1 MEFGEKVKSLREAK
15 GMTQQTLA
23 EQIYVTRQA
32 VSRWECGARFPD
44 LLTAKKIAQ
53 ILEVSIDEL
62 VSGEELKEK
71 MEKEPVLARPAENVL
86 QTILYTVGAAAY
98 LLMCVFSIFSFI
110 PNGNYAHD
118 VTTKINAN
126 SLSTAGGYLICF
138 IIFMM
143 GLILSGRNRL
153 TPKITGRLMAAP
165 YLVLS
170 LSFLI
175 LFVNATVRSGGH
187 TDILSWFPDI
197 LPPFIAAVY
206 ILLYFQVKERRFP
219 CIFVLLICILSLG
232 NTAYIYCRT
241 LPSRTDTGIAVGS
254 VHALGRLVI
263 PLLLGYQAYILDKK
277 RKIACSPIR

>member
-86 QTILYTVGAAAY
+86 QTILYTVGMSAY
-98 LLMCVFSIFSFI
+98 LLMCIFSIFSFI

-118 VTTKINAN
+118 RTTRITAN
-126 SLSTAGGYLICF
+126 SLSTAGGYLICL
-138 IIFMM
+138 ILFMI
-143 GLILSGRNRL
+143 GLILSAKNRL

-165 YLVLS
+165 YFVLS

-175 LFVNATVRSGGH
+175 LFVNSAVKSGGH
-187 TDILSWFPDI
+187 TDILVWFPDI
-197 LPPFIAAVY
+197 LPPLAAAVY

-219 CIFVLLICILSLG
+219 CLLVLLICILSLG
-232 NTAYIYCRT
+232 NTAYIYWRT
-241 LPSRTDTGIAVGS
+241 LPSRTDMGIAVGS
-254 VHALGRLVI
+254 VHALGRLMI
-263 PLLLGYQAYILDKK
+263 PILLGYQAYILDKK

>member
-71 MEKEPVLARPAENVL
+71 MEKESVLARPAENVL
-86 QTILYTVGAAAY
+86 QTVLYTVGASSY
-98 LLMCVFSIFSFI
+98 LLMCIFSVFSFI
-110 PNGNYAHD
+110 PNGTLAHD
-118 VTTKINAN
+118 MAARITAV
-126 SLSTAGGYLICF
+126 SLSTAGGYLISLIIF
-138 IIFMM
+138 II
-143 GLILSGRNRL
+143 GLILSARNRL

-165 YLVLS
+165 YFVLS
-170 LSFLI
+170 LSFFI
-175 LFVNATVRSGGH
+175 LFVNSTVKSGGH

-206 ILLYFQVKERRFP
+206 ILLYFHVKERRFP
-219 CIFVLLICILSLG
+219 CFLVLLICILSLG
-232 NTAYIYCRT
+232 NTAYIYWRT
-241 LPSRTDTGIAVGS
+241 LPGRTDIGIAVGS

>member
-86 QTILYTVGAAAY
+86 QTILYTVGMSAY
-98 LLMCVFSIFSFI
+98 LLMCIFSIFSFI

-118 VTTKINAN
+118 FTTKVTVN
-126 SLSTAGGYLICF
+126 SLSTAGRYLICL

-143 GLILSGRNRL
+143 GLILSGGNRL

-165 YLVLS
+165 YFALS
-170 LSFLI
+170 LSLLIPYVNMSVKLGEHMDVGVWMCDFL
-175 LFVNATVRSGGH
+175 
-187 TDILSWFPDI
+187 
-197 LPPFIAAVY
+197 LPLAAAVY

-219 CIFVLLICILSLG
+219 CFLVLLICALSFG
-232 NTAYIYCRT
+232 YTAYLYFRL
-241 LPSRTDTGIAVGS
+241 LPNRTDMGRAVGS
-254 VHALGRLVI
+254 VHALGSLVI

-277 RKIACSPIR
+277 RKIACSPSS

>member
-86 QTILYTVGAAAY
+86 QTILYTVGASAY
-98 LLMCVFSIFSFI
+98 LLMCIFSVFSHI

-118 VTTKINAN
+118 FTTKITAT
-126 SLSTAGGYLICF
+126 SLSITGSYLICL
-138 IIFMM
+138 IIFTI
-143 GLILSGRNRL
+143 GLILSGGNRL

-165 YLVLS
+165 YFVLP
-170 LSFLI
+170 LSILI
-175 LFVNATVRSGGH
+175 PYVNTTLKLGGH
-187 TDILSWFPDI
+187 IDILSWFPDI
-197 LPPFIAAVY
+197 LPPFAAAVY

-219 CIFVLLICILSLG
+219 CFLVLLICILSLG
-232 NTAYIYCRT
+232 NTAYIYWRT
-241 LPSRTDTGIAVGS
+241 LPTRTDMGKAVGS

-263 PLLLGYQAYILDKK
+263 PILLGYQAYILDKK
-277 RKIACSPIR
+277 RKVACSPIR